1 MASSG
6 CSGEINQ
13 LQQLSGCPDDA
24 EFMLFIAPSGF
35 SGYSGYG
42 LRDWATIKDCL
53 SGTSGYSGFSGSGV
67 SGYSGFSGSGKS
79 GYSGESGFSGSGLSG
94 YSGFSGISGHS
105 GFSGFSGGNSG
116 FSGFS
121 GYSGGQGADGAS
133 GYSGFSGG
141 AQGTS
146 GYSGFSG
153 RSGFSGLNASD
164 SWKTVL
170 SSAYDAVGVG
180 ASTTT
185 YGQMTGHSTFQ
196 AEVLKQYII
205 SEDCSVQNLFVSTSG
220 TQPVSGNMVVMIRK
234 NFTNTALL
242 ITIPVGSATTLWSN
256 ISTSVA
262 LVAGDI
268 LTIQFQN
275 NATSTSQTILSTA
288 ASLIKL

>member
-1 MASSG
+1 
-6 CSGEINQ
+6 
-13 LQQLSGCPDDA
+13 
-24 EFMLFIAPSGF
+24 MLFIAPSGF

-53 SGTSGYSGFSGSGV
+53 SGLSGYSGFSGSGV
-67 SGYSGFSGSGKS
+67 SGYSGFSGSGES
-79 GYSGESGFSGSGLSG
+79 GYSGKSGFSGSGLSG

-121 GYSGGQGADGAS
+121 GFSGGQGADGAS

-146 GYSGFSG
+146 GFSGFSG
-153 RSGFSGLNASD
+153 RSGFSGLNASS
-164 SWKTVL
+164 SWKTIL

-185 YGQMTGHSTFQ
+185 FGQVVGHTTFQ
-196 AEVLKQYII
+196 AEAFKEYII
-205 SEDCSVQNLFVSTSG
+205 SEDCNVENLFVRTSG
-220 TQPVSGNMVVMIRK
+220 TQPVTGNLVITVRK

-242 ITIPVGSATTLWSN
+242 ISIPIGSSTTTWSN
-256 ISTSVA
+256 ISAVIP

-268 LTIQFQN
+268 LTLQYQN
-275 NATSTSQTILSTA
+275 NATSTSLTILSSALT
-288 ASLIKL
+288 LIKP